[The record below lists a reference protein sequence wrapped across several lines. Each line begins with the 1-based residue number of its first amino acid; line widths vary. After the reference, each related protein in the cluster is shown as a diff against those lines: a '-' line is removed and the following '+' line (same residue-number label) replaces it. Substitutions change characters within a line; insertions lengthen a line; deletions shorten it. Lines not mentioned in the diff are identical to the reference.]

1 MAGALKLFDPKDPE
15 EVVTLTFDFADELGA
30 ETINPGPAVAVAV
43 KKGADPDVAQVAN
56 GAPQVSGATV
66 LQSVKAGV
74 AGVDYA
80 VRCKATT
87 SGGRVLVIARVL
99 PIRNAV

>member
-1 MAGALKLFDPKDPE
+1 MAGVIGFDEKDPE
-15 EVVTLTFDFADELGA
+15 EVVTLTFDFTDELGA
-30 ETINPGPAVAVAV
+30 ETIEPGPAVTIAVR
-43 KKGADPDVAQVAN
+43 KGADPDVAQVVN

-80 VRCKATT
+80 VRCKVTT
-87 SGGRVLVIARVL
+87 SGGRVLVLGRVL
-99 PIRNAV
+99 PVRNAV